1 MIYKQDWMMQQIERM
16 VNTLIFF
23 ITGKRGVTSQMMELE
38 ESSYRDNP
46 AYKEIFEL
54 IEGRRLLEAE
64 EAVDC
69 LIEQDP
75 EADLYAVVGVYV
87 KLNELTDEELEEAG
101 YSRTLIFE
109 GLKRISKLYGL
120 NIYGE

>member
-23 ITGKRGVTSQMMELE
+23 ITGKRGVTAQKMELE

-75 EADLYAVVGVYV
+75 EADLSAVVGVYV
-87 KLNELTDEELEEAG
+87 KLNELTDEELKEAG
-101 YSRTLIFE
+101 YSRARIFE